1 MKSKMTLILAA
12 SAFTLALAANPHSAL
27 AAKKSPPPPPP
38 PPPTRIYPL
47 PKFNF

>member
-38 PPPTRIYPL
+38 PTRIYPL